1 MNSNSYDVLKQ
12 VLIWL
17 IPGIPA
23 ITLHECAHG
32 WMALCLGDPTA
43 RDAKRLSLNPL
54 RHIDPVGTLIV
65 PGLML
70 FAHVPFIFG
79 WAKPVP
85 VDFERLKN
93 GRLGIILVAL
103 AGPLANFVMMC
114 GWLALADLMIG
125 GKVLNTLSDS
135 EIGIPAQIAIAGA
148 VINLVLMIFNLVPV
162 PPLDGG
168 RIIGAVLPDALSRL
182 YMRMERY
189 GILIMLVL
197 IATGAF
203 RLIFDPLLS
212 FSLARIGR
220 L

>member
-114 GWLALADLMIG
+114 GWLALVDLMIG
-125 GKVLNTLSDS
+125 GKVLNTLSD
-135 EIGIPAQIAIAGA
+135 
-148 VINLVLMIFNLVPV
+148 
-162 PPLDGG
+162 LDD
-168 RIIGAVLPDALSRL
+168 RD
-182 YMRMERY
+182 
-189 GILIMLVL
+189 
-197 IATGAF
+197 TGTNCNC
-203 RLIFDPLLS
+203 RCS
-212 FSLARIGR
+212 Y
-220 L
+220 